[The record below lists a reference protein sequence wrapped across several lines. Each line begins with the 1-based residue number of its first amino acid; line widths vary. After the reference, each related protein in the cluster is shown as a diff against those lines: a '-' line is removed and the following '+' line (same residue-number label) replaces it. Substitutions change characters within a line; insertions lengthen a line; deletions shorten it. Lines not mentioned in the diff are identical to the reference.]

1 MRIEGLEKLVC
12 DTAKSIKS
20 VEKLEKFLTFMG
32 TGNMHHWSI
41 ANLLAIYA
49 QKPTA
54 TLVVDFTQW
63 KKRNRYPKKDSGI
76 AVYPFNTSGVMGKF
90 CDYIFDVTDTKVKS
104 GDVKNAKISTWT
116 MIPEIME
123 SYLRVNAAP
132 ENVSFEEYAYSVFK
146 AHTESYFTMHEN
158 EYKNDTSEDRVAL
171 LKEFVTECCMKMY
184 MARCNQQY
192 HLSEKSINIFNRLF
206 MNTDIVNIDL
216 FMKCFG
222 VVQQITHLEINMIS
236 AHVISEKRRMKNEQR
251 NVDNGDRNRGNEPS
265 RSDDRAGMAGNA
277 ESERRRS
284 NEEVESGKNR
294 DFSGSGED
302 FRRENSTGKENGEL
316 SNGNE
321 SGAVNVDVIRRDAGG
336 ISGSKNIGG
345 ERIFHSEPQNN
356 AGRGERL
363 GDGYHEENQDR
374 TTNIDNSVGDNR
386 QGNIIQTDSGINV
399 REEYDVNADG
409 QLSLFSLFANSNSD
423 YQNTSSVSISS
434 DFGFS
439 TSEKSRFS
447 DEEIEYVLL
456 SGVNGYNLNCR
467 DNIFCYY
474 SSRWDNID
482 HERAAAYIKKEYKGA
497 SLGFEINNRK
507 IAVHYDEER
516 GMLLSTEEETRLYPQ
531 MIISWDRVE
540 EYIYG
545 MIAENRFMDKN
556 SELVAKQHDENSLV
570 TELIYYFMD
579 GFHVE
584 RAELPE
590 PFAFEKMVFPSIED
604 AVKKALHVPEKAQAI
619 LKAGKELW
627 DRCELG
633 EIKAHWRYA
642 HEYSRIEHLEAYLNG
657 YHVFELPEKVE
668 IPKPVFVTFDSF
680 DSYLG
685 LYKSG
690 ERNTLH
696 RLEMYEA
703 SNGGKDDT
711 ALANYLKS
719 YYGEGGGGYSGY
731 NVDHSS
737 KGFKIRIGIRYSDD
751 KHEILRILTNKEVAK
766 RVCRIIRAGKLLTV
780 EEKEIYPGWKQNRD
794 EVHEMSEAFMRE
806 VEAEREKLK
815 AQSENG
821 SMNMQYLT
829 MDEHDQ
835 LHREVTKKL
844 FASARFD
851 DVREVLTVML
861 TSPKLQKEEKE
872 DLLHELFQIEKDKAI
887 PLVGNDYAMVGIDY
901 GKNTRFYSDAINCHC
916 FPQNYILTVG
926 WTSYS
931 NYFSI
936 TFEDITAALCE
947 SLEEIVAG
955 EDILLDEEISYGIY
969 DDLINK
975 YASIL
980 RSRMWVEDD
989 TENVVES
996 NVDVDEHTEEIK
1008 EEAKSVSLEADEVA
1022 DAEVITEELVQETMA
1037 KKFPVF
1043 TESFHYSDTWQ
1054 PNNGSASERFEKNL
1068 TAISLLKAVEEG
1080 VIPLTERTQAHLSQY
1095 VGWGGLSMYF
1105 DENKP
1110 EYASERERLK
1120 SYLTEEE
1127 YRMAKASVTDAFYT
1141 PREVM
1146 HGIYQALERFGFK
1159 GGNIL
1164 EPSMGIGN
1172 FYSEM
1177 SPAME
1182 QRSNL
1187 YGVEL
1192 DSISGRIAKLLH
1204 PNCDIQI
1211 CGIENAKLEENFFDC
1226 VIGNV
1231 PFGEYKVFDKKYAK
1245 ENFLIHDYF
1254 FAKALDLCAPGGLI
1268 CFITSKGT
1276 LDKKNSSVRKYISE
1290 RADFVGAIRL
1300 PNTTFKDSANTEVTS
1315 DIIFLK
1321 KKEVR
1326 SLQEQE
1332 FESIEYNE
1340 KYIPINSYFVSNP
1353 EMMLGH
1359 MEVDTK
1365 RFGPDRALSYLVPN
1379 IGTTLEEDL
1388 GRAVSNLP
1396 KNIYIPMERKTVE
1409 KADDI
1414 AEIVSIPADSSIKNY
1429 TYVVRDDKVYM
1440 RENSRLILQ
1449 SGLNAKQKER
1459 ITGLCEIRCILHE
1472 LIDMQLEGCNVN
1484 QLHEC
1489 QNRLNTAYDKFVA
1502 EFGYINDR
1510 NNKNAFCDDVEYT
1523 LLCALEDSVKGKF
1536 VKAKIFTEQTI
1547 YPTVAKD
1554 KADTAI
1560 EALNITVADY
1570 GYVNMKNVLR
1580 LYEKSLEETLEELRG
1595 EIFLNPDLAD
1605 ENDEFVGY
1613 ETKEEYLSG
1622 DVRKKLAGARL
1633 AVLKD
1638 KRYEI
1643 NVSALEGVI
1652 PKDLDASEIE
1662 AKIGA
1667 NWIQPEDY
1675 QEFIYD
1681 KFKIPYYQQ
1690 RFVYLEYNA
1699 HVNTYFIQGKSSAHS
1714 VEATTTYGTNRMNA
1728 LEIFENLLNL
1738 RQIQVKDRVEE
1749 ADGKVTYVLN
1759 EKATMLA
1766 RAKADSIKEEF
1777 RQWIFSS
1784 MERREKYVRLY
1795 NDKFNN
1801 IKVREYD
1808 GSYLSFP
1815 GMNPELELRP
1825 HQKNAVARIIR
1836 GGNSLLGHCVGAGKS
1851 FEMAAATMELKR
1863 LGLAN
1868 KVMIV
1873 VPNHLTGQMANEFLR
1888 LYPSANIL
1896 LTRKED
1902 FEKNKRKRFISKIAT
1917 GSYDA
1922 VIIGHSQFEK
1932 IPLSRERQQRYIEEE
1947 IEVIQKFI
1955 SDMKYKANQTW
1966 SVKQMQAQEKSLRAM
1981 LTALSNVEYK
1991 DDVITFEELGV
2002 DCLMVDEA
2010 HNYKN
2015 LSFNTKIGN
2024 VSGINPNGSL
2034 KAYDLSL
2041 KVQYINEIH
2050 PGRNV
2055 VFATGTPI
2063 SNTICEMYL
2072 MQKYLQADMLRERG
2086 LEHFD
2091 AWAANFGE
2099 IVTSMEL
2106 SPEGKG
2112 YRPKT
2117 RFAKFTNLPE
2127 LVSMFRMVADIQT
2140 QDMLPYLKIP
2150 KLVDGKY
2157 KIIESEG
2164 NDDIKACVDEFVER
2178 AKNVRDGN
2186 VDPTVD
2192 NMLKICH
2199 DAKLVSTDI
2208 RMYIP
2213 DAEADPE
2220 SKLYKCVENV
2230 YRIWKETEKDK
2241 AAQVI
2246 FSDLGVPTSDKEKF
2260 VVYQFIKDELIKKGI
2275 PAEEICFIHDAKNDK
2290 QRNDMF
2296 ADVRNGVKRII
2307 LGSTEKMGTGTNIQ
2321 DRLYALHE
2329 IDVPWRPSDVEQ
2341 REGRILR
2348 QGNMYDFVEIYRYVT
2363 KGTFDAY
2370 NWSII
2375 ENKQKFISQIMTNG
2389 DVARNCADID
2399 EAVLN
2404 YAEMVAI
2411 SSGNPLI
2418 KEKMT
2423 VDAEVSRLNLLK
2435 REFTSERYR
2444 LEKELVQIL
2453 PERKE
2458 KFEHIISNIEK
2469 DIARR
2474 DASDLYQT
2482 GTVQEALIDGQADDQ
2497 EENSPFSMKIH
2508 DVVITERKQAGEII
2522 KDLMTKIEGD
2532 GKVITFGEYAS
2543 FPIGI
2548 SKSRSLFSDGWKIE
2562 FSVLGSMTYTVEAN
2576 SLSDLGNV
2584 TRIQNAVKGFEKH
2597 LSEYKQKLSEVET
2610 ALVST
2615 KEEFER
2621 PFAKEEELQKL
2632 LQRQQ
2637 ELSDLLS
2644 VETPAEEKSN
2654 EVTLLAGKKAI

>member
-1 MRIEGLEKLVC
+1 MKVEGLETLIC
-12 DTAKSIKS
+12 DTAKGINSR
-20 VEKLEKFLTFMG
+20 EELEKFLTFMG

-41 ANLLAIYA
+41 SNLLAIYA

-63 KKRNRYPKKDSGI
+63 KNRNRYPKKDSGI
-76 AVYPFNTSGVMGKF
+76 AVYPFNTSGVMGRF
-90 CDYIFDVTDTKVKS
+90 CDYIFDVADTKVKS
-104 GDVKNAKISTWT
+104 GDVKNAKITTWT

-132 ENVSFEEYAYSVFK
+132 ESSSFEEYIYSLFQVYS
-146 AHTESYFTMHEN
+146 ENYFMIHGD
-158 EYKNDTSEDRVAL
+158 EYKSSEADEHVSIL
-171 LKEFVTECCMKMY
+171 QEFVTECCMKMY
-184 MARCNQQY
+184 MARCNQSY
-192 HLSEKSINIFNRLF
+192 HLSEKSIEAFNQLF
-206 MNTDIVNIDL
+206 MSNTDTVNIDL

-222 VVQQITHLEINMIS
+222 VVQQITHPEINRIS
-236 AHVISEKRRMKNEQR
+236 AHVISEKRRLKNEQR
-251 NVDNGDRNRGNEPS
+251 NVDNGDRNGRNES
-265 RSDDRAGMAGNA
+265 DRSDDRAGVGGIA
-277 ESERRRS
+277 ESEQGRS
-284 NEEVESGKNR
+284 NEEAK
-294 DFSGSGED
+294 SGESRNLSGTGAD
-302 FRRENSTGKENGEL
+302 VTREVNTDEKDSGL
-316 SNGNE
+316 SE
-321 SGAVNVDVIRRDAGG
+321 GG
-336 ISGSKNIGG
+336 ISGAADTNVIGENVGSISRSESGRSERILRNESQNYAGQG
-345 ERIFHSEPQNN
+345 ERM
-356 AGRGERL
+356 
-363 GDGYHEENQDR
+363 GDGHYAENPDR
-374 TTNIDNSVGDNR
+374 ATNRSISSGDNR

-399 REEYDVNADG
+399 REEYDVSADG
-409 QLSLFSLFANSNSD
+409 QLSLFSLLGNSRSD
-423 YQNTSSVSISS
+423 YQSTSSVSLSS
-434 DFGFS
+434 DFGFP
-439 TSEKSRFS
+439 TSEKQRFS
-447 DEEIEYVLL
+447 EEEIEQILL
-456 SGVNGYNLNCR
+456 SGVNGYNLNSR
-467 DNIFCYY
+467 DNVFCYY
-474 SSRWDNID
+474 STRWENLD
-482 HERAAAYIKKEYKGA
+482 HEKAAAYVRKEYKGA
-497 SLGFEINNRK
+497 SLGFEINHRK
-507 IAVHYDEER
+507 IAVHYDKER
-516 GMLLSTEEETRLYPQ
+516 GMLLSTGEETYLHPQ
-531 MIISWDRVE
+531 MIIPWDKVE
-540 EYIYG
+540 EYIYN

-556 SELVAKQHDENSLV
+556 SELIAKQHDEDSLV
-570 TELIYYFMD
+570 TELIYYFTD
-579 GFHVE
+579 GFHVD

-590 PFAFEKMVFPSIED
+590 PFASEKRSFPSIEE
-604 AVKKALHVPEKAQAI
+604 AVKKALHVPEMANTI
-619 LKAGKELW
+619 LNAGEELW

-633 EIKAHWRYA
+633 EIEPHWRYA
-642 HEYSRIEHLEAYLNG
+642 HEYSRIEHLAAYLNG
-657 YHVFELPEKVE
+657 YYNFNLPDQIDVL
-668 IPKPVFVTFDSF
+668 KPTFVTFDSF
-680 DSYLG
+680 YSYLG
-685 LYKSG
+685 LYSSD
-690 ERNTLH
+690 ERNSEK
-696 RLEMYEA
+696 RFEMFSVSNAGKDEA
-703 SNGGKDDT
+703 S
-711 ALANYLKS
+711 LADYLKS
-719 YYGEGGGGYSGY
+719 YYGDSGGGYSGY
-731 NVDHSS
+731 NAEHSS
-737 KGFKIRIGIRYSDD
+737 KGFKVRIGVRNSVNNP
-751 KHEILRILTNKEVAK
+751 KVERLLTNKEIAK
-766 RVCRIIRAGKLLTV
+766 RVCRIIRAEKLLTAKER
-780 EEKEIYPGWKQNRD
+780 EEYPGWKHNKD
-794 EVHEMSEAFMRE
+794 ELHEMSEAFQRE

-821 SMNMQYLT
+821 TMNMTYLT
-829 MDEHDQ
+829 EEEHNQ
-835 LHREVTKKL
+835 LHREIAKQL
-844 FASARFD
+844 FESARFD
-851 DVREVLTVML
+851 NIREVLTVLL
-861 TSPKLQKEEKE
+861 TSSKLQREEKE
-872 DLLHELFQIEKDKAI
+872 ELVYKLFQVEKDKAL
-887 PLVGNDYAMVGIDY
+887 PLIGNDYAMAGINY
-901 GKNTRFYSDAINCHC
+901 GTFTKFHSDTMNCHC
-916 FPQNYILTVG
+916 FPQNYVITVG
-926 WTSYS
+926 WVSYS

-936 TFEDITAALCE
+936 AYESIADTLCD
-947 SLEEIVAG
+947 SLQEVVAG
-955 EDILLDEEISYGIY
+955 EDILLDEEAAYGIY
-969 DDLINK
+969 ADLISE
-975 YASIL
+975 YASIV
-980 RSRMWVEDD
+980 RARM
-989 TENVVES
+989 VVE
-996 NVDVDEHTEEIK
+996 EYLTP
-1008 EEAKSVSLEADEVA
+1008 VSLEDEKGVETEAVSDEVLP
-1022 DAEVITEELVQETMA
+1022 EIST

-1043 TESFHYSDTWQ
+1043 SEPFHYNDTWV

-1080 VIPLTERTQAHLSQY
+1080 IIPLTESTQAHLSQY

-1105 DENKP
+1105 DENKS

-1127 YRMAKASVTDAFYT
+1127 YKMAKASVTDAFYT

-1177 SPAME
+1177 SKELE
-1182 QRSNL
+1182 QKSNL

-1192 DSISGRIAKLLH
+1192 DSISGKIAKLLH

-1231 PFGEYKVFDKKYAK
+1231 PFGEYKVYDKQYSK

-1254 FAKALDLCAPGGLI
+1254 FAKALDLCVPGGLI

-1276 LDKKNSSVRKYISE
+1276 LDKKNSNVRKYISE
-1290 RADFVGAIRL
+1290 RADFIGAIRL

-1321 KKEVR
+1321 KKDVR
-1326 SLQEQE
+1326 ALQEQE
-1332 FESIEYNE
+1332 FESVEYND

-1388 GRAVSNLP
+1388 ERAVSNLP
-1396 KNIYIPMERKTVE
+1396 ENIYTPAEHKVVER
-1409 KADDI
+1409 ADEI
-1414 AEIVSIPADSSIKNY
+1414 AEIVSISADSSVKNY
-1429 TYVVRDDKVYM
+1429 TYVVRDDMVYM

-1449 SGLNAKQKER
+1449 SGLNSKQKER
-1459 ITGLCEIRCILHE
+1459 IVGLCEIRCILHE
-1472 LIDMQLEGCNVN
+1472 LIDMQLEGCNIN

-1489 QNRLNTAYDKFVA
+1489 QNRLNTVYDKFVA

-1510 NNKNAFCDDVEYT
+1510 NNKNAFSDDVEYT

-1570 GYVNMKNVLR
+1570 GYVNMENVLR
-1580 LYEKSLEETLEELRG
+1580 LYGKSLEETLEELKG
-1595 EIFLNPDLAD
+1595 EVFLNPDIAD
-1605 ENDEFVGY
+1605 KNDELIGY
-1613 ETKEEYLSG
+1613 ETREEYLSG

-1633 AVLKD
+1633 AILKD
-1638 KRYEI
+1638 ARYEI
-1643 NVSALEGVI
+1643 NVAALEGVI

-1667 NWIQPEDY
+1667 NWITPEDY
-1675 QEFIYD
+1675 QDFIYE
-1681 KFKIPYYQQ
+1681 KFKIPFYQQ
-1690 RFVYLEYNA
+1690 KYVYLEYNA

-1714 VEATTTYGTNRMNA
+1714 VESTTTYGTNRMNA

-1749 ADGKVTYVLN
+1749 GDGRVTYVLN

-1766 RAKADSIKEEF
+1766 RAKADCIKEEF

-1808 GSYLSFP
+1808 GSFLEFP

-1922 VIIGHSQFEK
+1922 IIIGHSQFEK
-1932 IPLSRERQQRYIEEE
+1932 IPISRERQQRYIEEE
-1947 IEVIQKFI
+1947 IEVIQQFI
-1955 SDMKYKANQTW
+1955 SDMKYKANQSW
-1966 SVKQMQAQEKSLRAM
+1966 SVKQMQAQEKSLRAR
-1981 LTALSNVEYK
+1981 LTALSNEEYK

-2041 KVQYINEIH
+2041 KVQYINEIR

-2086 LEHFD
+2086 LLHFD

-2150 KLVDGKY
+2150 KLLDDTY

-2186 VDPTVD
+2186 VNPTVD

-2220 SKLYKCVENV
+2220 SKLFKCVENV

-2246 FSDLGVPTSDKEKF
+2246 FSDLGVPTADKEKF
-2260 VVYQFIKDELIKKGI
+2260 VVYQFIKDELVKKGI
-2275 PAEEICFIHDAKNDK
+2275 PEEEICFIHDAKNDK
-2290 QRNDMF
+2290 QRMDMF

-2321 DRLYALHE
+2321 DKLYALHE

-2375 ENKQKFISQIMTNG
+2375 ENKQKFISQIMTSG

-2435 REFTSERYR
+2435 REYTAGRYR

-2458 KFEHIISNIEK
+2458 KQKYIISNIEK

-2474 DASDLYQT
+2474 DASDLYQS
-2482 GTVQEALIDGQADDQ
+2482 GTVQESLAEGQTEEQ
-2497 EENSPFSMKIH
+2497 EESSLFFMKIH
-2508 DVVITERKQAGEII
+2508 DLVITERKKAGEII
-2522 KDLMTKIEGD
+2522 KDLMTKIEAD
-2532 GKVITFGEYAS
+2532 GKIITFGEYAS

-2548 SKSRSLFSDGWKIE
+2548 SKSRSLLGDGIEISFSI
-2562 FSVLGSMTYTVEAN
+2562 LGAMTYTVEAN
-2576 SLSDLGNV
+2576 GFSDVGNV
-2584 TRIQNAVKGFEKH
+2584 IRIQNAVKGFEKH
-2597 LSEYKQKLSEVET
+2597 LNDHKQRLEEVET

-2621 PFAKEEELQKL
+2621 PFAKEDELQKL

-2644 VETPAEEKSN
+2644 VEASAEEKSA
-2654 EVTLLAGKKAI
+2654 EVTISAPKKAI

>member
-1 MRIEGLEKLVC
+1 MRIDGLEKLIC
-12 DTAKSIKS
+12 DTAKKINN
-20 VEKLEKFLTFMG
+20 VEEMEKFLTFMG
-32 TGNMHHWSI
+32 TGNMHHWSV

-49 QKPTA
+49 QKPSA

-63 KKRNRYPKKDSGI
+63 KKLNRYPKKNSGI

-90 CDYIFDVTDTKVKS
+90 CDYIFDISDTKVKS
-104 GDVKNAKISTWT
+104 GDIKNAKLATWT
-116 MIPEIME
+116 MTHDIID
-123 SYLRVNAAP
+123 SYLRKEAVP
-132 ENVSFEEYAYSVFK
+132 ENMAFEEYTYSVFK
-146 AHTESYFTMHEN
+146 LYTENYFRYHGD
-158 EYKNDTSEDRVAL
+158 EYKSDTEDERVNL
-171 LKEFVTECCMKMY
+171 LQEFVIDCCMKMY
-184 MARCNQQY
+184 MTRCSQPY
-192 HLSEKSINIFNRLF
+192 YLSEKSKSTFENLF
-206 MNTDIVNIDL
+206 LNDSNGVNTEL

-222 VVQQITHLEINMIS
+222 VAQTITHPFINIMS
-236 AHVISEKRRMKNEQR
+236 EHVISEKRRMKNEQR
-251 NVDNGDRNRGNEPS
+251 NAGVGDRNRESERG
-265 RSDDRAGMAGNA
+265 RSDDGTGVERIT

-284 NEEVESGKNR
+284 DEKIEFGKNR
-294 DFSGSGED
+294 DFPGIGESAEGKISTSKKNSGLYERNMSG
-302 FRRENSTGKENGEL
+302 T
-316 SNGNE
+316 
-321 SGAVNVDVIRRDAGG
+321 VNVDAVGG
-336 ISGSKNIGG
+336 NVGSIPESESFGSKRILRSESQDNAGEG
-345 ERIFHSEPQNN
+345 ERVE
-356 AGRGERL
+356 
-363 GDGYHEENQDR
+363 DGNDAENQDR
-374 TTNIDNSVGDNR
+374 TANIGNSVGNHR
-386 QGNIIQTDSGINV
+386 QGDIIQTDSGINI
-399 REEYDVNADG
+399 REEYEASADG
-409 QLSLFSLFANSNSD
+409 QLSLFSFLTNDNMSD
-423 YQNTSSVSISS
+423 QNTGSISVAS
-434 DFGFS
+434 DSAFVMS
-439 TSEKSRFS
+439 DNPRFS
-447 DEEIEYVLL
+447 DEQIEHILL
-456 SGVNGYNLNCR
+456 SGTNGYNLNCR
-467 DNIFCYY
+467 NNVFCYY
-474 SSRWDNID
+474 STRWENLDRK
-482 HERAAAYIKKEYKGA
+482 RAAEYIKKEYKGA
-497 SLGFEINNRK
+497 ALGFEIENKK
-507 IAVHYDEER
+507 IAVYYDSEK
-516 GMLLSTEEETRLYPQ
+516 GMLLSKGEEARMYPQ
-531 MIISWDRVE
+531 MVVSWEKVE
-540 EYIYG
+540 EYIYN

-556 SELVAKQHDENSLV
+556 SELVAKQHDENALV
-570 TELIYYFMD
+570 TELIYYFID
-579 GFHVE
+579 GFHIE
-584 RAELPE
+584 KTELPE
-590 PFAFEKMVFPSIED
+590 PFASEKRVFPSIED
-604 AVKKALHVPEKAQAI
+604 SVKKALHDPDQAQAI
-619 LKAGKELW
+619 LSAGKKLW
-627 DRCELG
+627 DKCELG
-633 EIKAHWRYA
+633 EIKPHWRYA

-657 YHVFELPEKVE
+657 YHAFDLPEQLE
-668 IPKPVFVTFDSF
+668 ILKPSFVTLDSF
-680 DSYLG
+680 DSYVG

-690 ERNTLH
+690 ERETLK
-696 RLEMYEA
+696 RLEMYEV
-703 SNGGKDDT
+703 SNGGKDDA

-719 YYGEGGGGYSGY
+719 AFGEYSGYGYSGY
-731 NVDHSS
+731 NSDHTF
-737 KGFKIRIGIRYSDD
+737 KGFKIRIGVRNSED
-751 KHEILRILTNKEVAK
+751 KHEITRFLTNKEVAK
-766 RVCRIIRAGKLLTV
+766 RVCRIIRADKLLTAK
-780 EEKEIYPGWKQNRD
+780 EKELYPDWKQNKD
-794 EVHEMSEAFMRE
+794 ELHEMSEAFMRE

-829 MDEHDQ
+829 MTEHEQ
-835 LHREVTKKL
+835 LHREIAKKI
-844 FASARFD
+844 FENSRFD
-851 DVREVLTVML
+851 AVRGVLTVFL
-861 TSPKLQKEEKE
+861 TSSKLQKEEKE
-872 DLLHELFQIEKDKAI
+872 DLLHELFQIAKEKAI

-901 GKNTRFYSDAINCHC
+901 GKHTRFSCDVINCHC

-926 WTSYS
+926 WSSYS

-936 TFEDITAALCE
+936 TFEEMTTALCE

-955 EDILLDEEISYGIY
+955 EDILLDESISYGIY
-969 DDLINK
+969 EKLINQ
-975 YASIL
+975 YAGML
-980 RSRMWVEDD
+980 RSRIWTEND
-989 TENVVES
+989 TENVTDDKLSVAHNTETAEADIETDS
-996 NVDVDEHTEEIK
+996 FGTDEAVDVETVSEEI
-1008 EEAKSVSLEADEVA
+1008 EEQ
-1022 DAEVITEELVQETMA
+1022 QEQQ
-1037 KKFPVF
+1037 FPAF
-1043 TESFHYSDTWQ
+1043 TESFHYSDTWE

-1080 VIPLTERTQAHLSQY
+1080 IIPLTERTQGHLSQY

-1105 DENKP
+1105 DESKP
-1110 EYASERERLK
+1110 EYASDRARLK

-1177 SPAME
+1177 SLEME
-1182 QRSNL
+1182 QKSKL

-1211 CGIENAKLEENFFDC
+1211 CGIENARLEENFFDC

-1231 PFGEYKVFDKKYAK
+1231 PFGEYKVYDKQYAK

-1254 FAKALDLCAPGGLI
+1254 FAKALDLCTPGGLI
-1268 CFITSKGT
+1268 CFVTSKGT
-1276 LDKKNSSVRKYISE
+1276 LDKKNSNVRKYISE

-1326 SLQEQE
+1326 TLQEQE
-1332 FESIEYNE
+1332 FESVEYNE
-1340 KYIPINSYFVSNP
+1340 KYIPINSYFISNP

-1379 IGTTLEEDL
+1379 IGTTLEEDMEK
-1388 GRAVSNLP
+1388 AVSRLP
-1396 KNIYIPMERKTVE
+1396 RNIYTQMEHKTVE
-1409 KADDI
+1409 RADDI
-1414 AEIVSIPADSSIKNY
+1414 AEIVSIPADSSVKNY

-1449 SGLNAKQKER
+1449 SGLNSKQKER
-1459 ITGLCEIRCILHE
+1459 IVGLCEIRCILHE
-1472 LIDMQLEGCNVN
+1472 LIDMQLEGCNIN

-1489 QNRLNTAYDKFVA
+1489 QNRLNAAYDKFVA

-1547 YPTVAKD
+1547 YPIVAKG
-1554 KADTAI
+1554 KADTAM

-1570 GYVNMKNVLR
+1570 GYVNMENILR
-1580 LYEKSLEETLEELRG
+1580 LYGKSLEETLEELKG
-1595 EIFLNPDLAD
+1595 EVFLNPDFAD
-1605 ENDEFVGY
+1605 VNNELIGY
-1613 ETKEEYLSG
+1613 ETREEYLSG

-1633 AVLKD
+1633 AALND
-1638 KRYEI
+1638 ERYAE
-1643 NVSALEGVI
+1643 NVAALVGVI

-1667 NWIQPEDY
+1667 NWILPEDY

-1681 KFKIPYYQQ
+1681 KFKIPSYQKKYL
-1690 RFVYLEYNA
+1690 YLEYNA
-1699 HVNTYFIQGKSSAHS
+1699 HVNTYFIQSKSNVHS
-1714 VEATTTYGTNRMNA
+1714 VEATTTYGTDRMNA

-1749 ADGKVTYVLN
+1749 SDGKVTYVLN

-1766 RAKADSIKEEF
+1766 RAKADSIKEAF
-1777 RQWIFSS
+1777 REWIFSS
-1784 MERREKYVRLY
+1784 MERREKYVRIY

-1808 GSYLSFP
+1808 GSFLEFP
-1815 GMNPELELRP
+1815 GMSPDITLRP

-1932 IPLSRERQQRYIEEE
+1932 IPISRERQERYIEEE
-1947 IEVIQKFI
+1947 IEIIQQSIAK
-1955 SDMKYKANQTW
+1955 MKYKENQTW
-1966 SVKQMQAQEKSLRAM
+1966 SVKQMQAQEKVLRVR
-1981 LTALSNVEYK
+1981 LKALSNEEYK

-2041 KVQYINEIH
+2041 KVQYINEIR

-2055 VFATGTPI
+2055 IFATGTPI

-2072 MQKYLQADMLRERG
+2072 MQRYLQADMLREKG
-2086 LEHFD
+2086 VLHFD

-2099 IVTSMEL
+2099 VVTSMEL

-2140 QDMLPYLKIP
+2140 QEMLPYLKIP
-2150 KLVDGKY
+2150 KLMNNQY
-2157 KIIESEG
+2157 NIIENEG
-2164 NDDIKACVDEFVER
+2164 NEDVKACVDEFVER
-2178 AKNVRDGN
+2178 AKDIRDGN
-2186 VDPTVD
+2186 IDPTVD

-2199 DAKLVSTDI
+2199 DARLVSTDI
-2208 RMYIP
+2208 RMYHP

-2220 SKLYKCVENV
+2220 SKLFKCVENV

-2246 FSDLGVPTSDKEKF
+2246 FSDLGVPSTDKEKF
-2260 VVYQFIKDELIKKGI
+2260 GVYQFLKEELIKKGI
-2275 PAEEICFIHDAKNDK
+2275 PEEEICFIHDAKNDK
-2290 QRNDMF
+2290 QRSDMF
-2296 ADVRNGVKRII
+2296 ADVRNGIKRII

-2348 QGNMYDFVEIYRYVT
+2348 QGNMYDFVQIYRYVT

-2423 VDAEVSRLNLLK
+2423 VDAEISKLNLLK
-2435 REFTSERYR
+2435 REYTAGQYR
-2444 LEKELVQIL
+2444 LEKELTQVL

-2458 KFEHIISNIEK
+2458 KYEHIISNIEK

-2474 DASDLYQT
+2474 DASELYQS
-2482 GTVQEALIDGQADDQ
+2482 GTIQEDIAEGEGQEDNAA
-2497 EENSPFSMKIH
+2497 FAMKIH
-2508 DVVITERKQAGEII
+2508 DVVITERKKAGEII
-2522 KDLMTKIEGD
+2522 QDLMAKIEGN

-2548 SKSRSLFSDGWKIE
+2548 SKSRDIFNDGWIYN
-2562 FSVLGSMTYTVEAN
+2562 FSILGEMTYTVEAN
-2576 SLSDLGNV
+2576 RLTDVGNI
-2584 TRIQNAVKGFEKH
+2584 TRIQNAVKSFEKH
-2597 LSEYKQKLSEVET
+2597 LGEYRQKLSEVEA

-2621 PFAKEEELQKL
+2621 PFAKESELKRL
-2632 LQRQQ
+2632 LDRQQ
-2637 ELSDLLS
+2637 ELSELLS
-2644 VETPAEEKSN
+2644 VEESDKEKN
-2654 EVTLLAGKKAI
+2654 AEVTISANRKVV